1 MRTFIAA
8 LLGATAVL
16 PSLVHATSPHP
27 DPADAA
33 ASVPSVNV
41 PSAFADYRPYR
52 EQKAPTW
59 QALNRAVASPSGM
72 PGMNHGQMHSGDA
85 GADKDA
91 NAGFNHGSNANAGP
105 NHGSHGAHHEG
116 PAK

>member
-16 PSLVHATSPHP
+16 PALVHATPPHP

-33 ASVPSVNV
+33 ASVPAANV
-41 PSAFADYRPYR
+41 PSAFVDYRPYR

-59 QALNRAVASPSGM
+59 QALNRAVASPSGK
-72 PGMNHGQMHSGDA
+72 PEMNHGQMHSGDA
-85 GADKDA
+85 DA
-91 NAGFNHGSNANAGP
+91 NHSSGHGSNAGSNQGS
-105 NHGSHGAHHEG
+105 NHSGHGAHQEG
-116 PAK
+116 PAE

>member
-16 PSLVHATSPHP
+16 PALGHATSTRP

-33 ASVPSVNV
+33 ASVPAVNV
-41 PSAFADYRPYR
+41 PSVFADYRPYR
-52 EQKAPTW
+52 EQKAPGW
-59 QALNRAVASPSGM
+59 QALNRAVASPSGES
-72 PGMNHGQMHSGDA
+72 GMH
-85 GADKDA
+85 
-91 NAGFNHGSNANAGP
+91 HGSMRSGGDDTSDTADDNE
-105 NHGSHGAHHEG
+105 HGAHHEG

>member
-16 PSLVHATSPHP
+16 PALVHAISPPP

-33 ASVPSVNV
+33 ASVPAVNV

-59 QALNRAVASPSGM
+59 QALNRAVASPLGKPQM
-72 PGMNHGQMHSGDA
+72 DHGQMHSGDA
-85 GADKDA
+85 DEGADA
-91 NAGFNHGSNANAGP
+91 NANHSG
-105 NHGSHGAHHEG
+105 HGAHQEG
-116 PAK
+116 QAE